1 MQISFQ
7 NDSEA
12 LKLLKLISVHPFGAE
27 FEPYIELFPQQ
38 GLLVDM
44 TELEDE
50 KWLTLLSEVFHS
62 FLIEEKT
69 LPVLKQIIISK
80 FFYREQEEIDAII
93 EIALSIIDGDNSK
106 GRGDLFCKEKQSIKD
121 GLKSIVA
128 GKVSFS
134 FDSFTTFRL
143 RSFRHALE
151 KYAGLAIDEYKLE
164 QDYQNFIAMLRDRL
178 HEQESK
184 LSRLHLVYR
193 DGVQFYDHEL
203 GRLDRRKLT
212 SMIDRKLLAD
222 SSFFLDTVILAPLL
236 SIAPTSLY
244 IYTDNKEEGLIQTM
258 TRIFEERATV
268 LPLSA
273 FRQAT
278 E

>member
-12 LKLLKLISVHPFGAE
+12 LRLLKFVSVHPFGAE
-27 FEPYIELFPQQ
+27 FEPYIEFLPQQ

-44 TELEDE
+44 TGLEDE

-62 FLIEEKT
+62 FLLEEKT
-69 LPVLKQIIISK
+69 LPVLKQIIVSK
-80 FFYREQEEIDAII
+80 FFYKEQEEIDAIL
-93 EIALSIIDGDNSK
+93 EIALSIIEGEKSE
-106 GRGDLFCKEKQSIKD
+106 GGGVLFCKEKQSIQD

-134 FDSFTTFRL
+134 FDAFTTFRL

-178 HEQESK
+178 HEQKSK
-184 LSRLHLVYR
+184 LSRLHLVYH
-193 DGVQFYDHEL
+193 DGFQFYDHEL

-222 SSFFLDTVILAPLL
+222 SSFFLDTVIWAPLL

-273 FRQAT
+273 FKQAT